1 MLGVKPATNL
11 TYYTLMLRP
20 LPATTLLVRVGACAA
35 TVALMVEL
43 IRRHVLAA
51 GRIHGNDT
59 TVPVPGQEQD
69 GYRPAV
75 DLPARRPA
83 VWLAA

>member
-1 MLGVKPATNL
+1 
-11 TYYTLMLRP
+11 MLRP
-20 LPATTLLVRVGACAA
+20 LPARTLLVRVGACAA
-35 TVALMVEL
+35 ALALMVEL
-43 IRRHVLAA
+43 IRRHVLAP
-51 GRIHGNDT
+51 GRIHGNET

-83 VWLAA
+83 VRLTA